1 MVAIVSDGSAT
12 ALAQADTSKAAAGRA
27 LDAPPASGCGRA
39 PQAAVCDAMK
49 GLLEEGKGIMEET
62 EMGAVRDA
70 GIIAAAQ
77 KMEHYE
83 IASYGTLAA
92 FAKVLGYK
100 QSLKLLLATLEE
112 EKKCDEHL
120 TQIADTNLNTKAK

>member
-1 MVAIVSDGSAT
+1 MQSSPELKKSLEDHMKETENQIKRIEDCFKELG
-12 ALAQADTSKAAAGRA
+12 KK
-27 LDAPPASGCGRA
+27 

-83 IASYGTLAA
+83 I
-92 FAKVLGYK
+92 VLMVHSRSFCK
-100 QSLKLLLATLEE
+100 SIRIQTKFKIIISHFRRR
-112 EKKCDEHL
+112 EKM
-120 TQIADTNLNTKAK
+120 

>member
-1 MVAIVSDGSAT
+1 MQES
-12 ALAQADTSKAAAGRA
+12 
-27 LDAPPASGCGRA
+27 
-39 PQAAVCDAMK
+39 
-49 GLLEEGKGIMEET
+49 LLQLKKWNIT
-62 EMGAVRDA
+62 
-70 GIIAAAQ
+70 
-77 KMEHYE
+77 E

-120 TQIADTNLNTKAK
+120 TQIKTPI